1 MQWAVLELEAL
12 AYHRVHSGSG
22 DLQYHQ
28 DDFDDDLDDRPLPG
42 TRHIM
47 REVLREGRQERA
59 SAKQHVMRKKGSA
72 RKSKQSLRKGER
84 INDSERVSKTQ
95 QARAN

>member
-1 MQWAVLELEAL
+1 VQWAVLELEAL